1 MRSLRQQ
8 VLIPLLASLVVLAA
22 SLILIFGSHMRER
35 AISAAII
42 KAQSD
47 LATCAEII
55 SLKYPGDWQVINGNL
70 YKGDYLISFQ
80 QNIVDSLS
88 TLTGDSVTIF
98 LNDTRVATT
107 ILDSEGKRAIG
118 TKVSNAV
125 ANKVLKNGERYLG
138 EANVVGQ
145 LYQTAYEPIR
155 DVQGNILGM
164 LYVGISR
171 QYTQEHIVNSLW
183 QTATLGVGI
192 TLLVSLLAWIFIE
205 KVIIRPL
212 RNITLGTRD
221 LATGHTTDKVEVSGP
236 KEIGELAS
244 AFNQMI
250 ERLENVTIGMENKIP
265 LNNSTQVPSESF
277 QSISVVPASTEEPS
291 ATAIQS
297 SSDHQSDAVS
307 LVQQNDVLLP
317 VPEKQ
322 GQPGLPE
329 HTASS
334 YRVYVEE
341 NELPKGLN
349 KETLLQIMDF
359 LEIRQDSFTTEEIAE
374 GVKLTRVT
382 VRRYLEYLEQAGE
395 LTSQLKYG
403 TVGRPV
409 RIWCH
414 KENLASTK

>member
-22 SLILIFGSHMRER
+22 GLILIFSSHMRER

-55 SLKYPGDWQVINGNL
+55 NLKYPGDWQEINGNL
-70 YKGDYLISFQ
+70 YKGEHLISFQ
-80 QNIVDSLS
+80 QAIVDSLS
-88 TLTGDSVTIF
+88 GLTGDSVTIF

-107 ILDSEGKRAIG
+107 ILDSNGNRAIG
-118 TKVSNAV
+118 TKVSDAV

-145 LYQTAYEPIR
+145 LYQTAYEPIH
-155 DVQGNILGM
+155 DSHGNILGM

-192 TLLVSLLAWIFIE
+192 TLIVSLLAWIFIE
-205 KVIIRPL
+205 KVIIKPL

-250 ERLENVTIGMENKIP
+250 ERLENVTIGMENKVPPNMPVRVPEEESQNVTVIP
-265 LNNSTQVPSESF
+265 EN
-277 QSISVVPASTEEPS
+277 TEMTPE
-291 ATAIQS
+291 TLLKGT
-297 SSDHQSDAVS
+297 DHQPDTASPIEH
-307 LVQQNDVLLP
+307 NDLLLSIPDKQHESSEQRP
-317 VPEKQ
+317 V
-322 GQPGLPE
+322 
-329 HTASS
+329 SS
-334 YRVYVEE
+334 YRAYVEE

-414 KENLASTK
+414 KDN